1 MAMPPDFVEFTPRK
15 KPEGI
20 RPLQDPMAV
29 AAANWDAKFMG
40 QKPLPRTHYKSTEGH
55 DRLQAKFALLSNRDL
70 FRLLCRTRVVDG
82 LKPEDMPQ
90 RIVLE
95 KPAVVDRYSRANDW
109 RLDAVIEAP
118 GLHVIVEIKPRID
131 SMGELL
137 GQCQRYMRH
146 YRPDYLQDGEFCPV
160 IVACPAIEGWILEV
174 LEAQGFYWLAN
185 ERWDEFFGV
194 QP

>member
-1 MAMPPDFVEFTPRK
+1 MSEVEKFDALFPAPPPVRVIPSVLFERKEPAVRTP
-15 KPEGI
+15 
-20 RPLQDPMAV
+20 
-29 AAANWDAKFMG
+29 
-40 QKPLPRTHYKSTEGH
+40 YKTTENH
-55 DRLQAKFALLSNRDL
+55 DRLQAKFGVLSNRNL
-70 FRLLCRTRVVDG
+70 LALLCRTQVVEG
-82 LKPEDMPQ
+82 LPPDELPQ

-95 KPAVVDRYSRANDW
+95 KPVVCDRYSRANDW
-109 RLDAVIEAP
+109 RMDGVIESP
-118 GLHVIVEIKPRID
+118 GLHVIIEIKTAID

-160 IVACPAIEGWILEV
+160 IVACPVIEDYIIDV

-185 ERWDEFFGV
+185 ERWREFFGV